1 MKNKIIFLVNVDS
14 FFVSH
19 RLLIAKQLL
28 LDGYDVHIATQFT
41 VYKKKLL
48 KMGFKAH
55 HISFNENSVNLL
67 KAILPIFQIFLL
79 IRKIKPTILHL
90 ISLKPIIFGGFV
102 SFVSPVNTLVISITG
117 LGSMFLKKGIFY
129 KIRENIFNF
138 FYRIIFLFPNLKVI
152 LQNKSDLN
160 YLIKKAK
167 LKKNKT
173 EIIRGSGVDLKFLK
187 FSKIPKN
194 VPIILMAGRI
204 IADKGIFEY
213 IKSIQYL
220 KRYNFKGKFYLV
232 GDTDYKN
239 PSAIKKSIINYWH
252 KKKIITY
259 IKHQKKI
266 LLFLKKS
273 TIVVLPSY
281 REGFPKILMEAA
293 ACGRPVVT
301 TNVPGCKDAIIKD
314 ITGIL
319 VPPKNHVSLAKA
331 IKNLC
336 GNRKKLETIGKAARK
351 HALKNFDVNHVVS
364 QHLYIYKSLQ
374 TNLTKLLC
382 KKN

>member
-19 RLLIAKQLL
+19 RLPIAKKLL

-41 VYKKKLL
+41 RYKKTLL
-48 KMGFKAH
+48 KMGFNTH
-55 HISFNENSVNLL
+55 DINFNKNSVNLL
-67 KAILPIFQIFLL
+67 KAILPIFQIFFL
-79 IRKIKPTILHL
+79 IRKIKPTIIHL
-90 ISLKPIIFGGFV
+90 ITLKPIIFGGFV
-102 SFVSPVNTLVISITG
+102 AFISPINSMVISITG

-129 KIRENIFNF
+129 KIRENIFNL

-152 LQNKSDLN
+152 LQNRSDLN
-160 YLIKKAK
+160 YLIKNAK

-173 EIIRGSGVDLKFLK
+173 EIIRGSGVDLKSLK
-187 FSKIPKN
+187 FSEIPKRE
-194 VPIILMAGRI
+194 PIIVMASRI

-220 KRYNFKGKFYLV
+220 KKHNFEGKFYLV
-232 GDTDYKN
+232 GDIDYKN
-239 PSAIKKSIINYWH
+239 PSAIKKSTVNYWH

-259 IKHQKKI
+259 VKHQKKI
-266 LLFLKKS
+266 STFLKKS
-273 TIVVLPSY
+273 TIIVLPSY

-301 TNVPGCKDAIIKD
+301 TNVPGCKDAIIKNV
-314 ITGIL
+314 TGIL
-319 VPPKNHVSLAKA
+319 VPPKNHILLAQA

-336 GNRKKLETIGKAARK
+336 DNRKKLETIGKAARK
-351 HALKNFDVNHVVS
+351 HALKNFDINNVVS

-374 TNLTKLLC
+374 D
-382 KKN
+382 

>member
-19 RLLIAKQLL
+19 RLPIAKQLL

-41 VYKKKLL
+41 RYKKKLL
-48 KMGFKAH
+48 KMGFNTH
-55 HISFNENSVNLL
+55 EINFNKNSVNLL
-67 KAILPIFQIFLL
+67 KAILPIFQIFFL
-79 IRKIKPTILHL
+79 IRKIKPTIIHL

-102 SFVSPVNTLVISITG
+102 ALISPINSMVISITG

-129 KIRENIFNF
+129 KIRENTFNLF
-138 FYRIIFLFPNLKVI
+138 FRIIFLFPNLKVI
-152 LQNKSDLN
+152 LQNRSDLN
-160 YLIKKAK
+160 YLINKAK

-173 EIIRGSGVDLKFLK
+173 EIIRGSGVDLKSLK
-187 FSKIPKN
+187 FSKIPKQEPTI
-194 VPIILMAGRI
+194 VMASRI

-220 KRYNFKGKFYLV
+220 KKNNFKGKFYLV
-232 GDTDYKN
+232 GDIDYKN
-239 PSAIKKSIINYWH
+239 PSAIKKSTINYWH

-259 IKHQKKI
+259 VKHQKKI
-266 LLFLKKS
+266 STFLKKS

-301 TNVPGCKDAIIKD
+301 TNVPGCKDAIIKN
-314 ITGIL
+314 ITGVL
-319 VPPKNHVSLAKA
+319 VPPKNHILLAKA

-336 GNRKKLETIGKAARK
+336 DNRKKLELIGKAARK
-351 HALKNFDVNHVVS
+351 HALKNFDINNVVS

-374 TNLTKLLC
+374 D
-382 KKN
+382 

>member
-19 RLLIAKQLL
+19 RLPIAKKLL

-41 VYKKKLL
+41 RYKKMLL
-48 KMGFKAH
+48 KMGFNTH
-55 HISFNENSVNLL
+55 DINFNKNSVNLL
-67 KAILPIFQIFLL
+67 KAILPIFQIFFL
-79 IRKIKPTILHL
+79 IRKIKPTIIHL

-102 SFVSPVNTLVISITG
+102 TLISPVNSMVISITG

-129 KIRENIFNF
+129 KIRENTFNL

-152 LQNKSDLN
+152 LQNRSDLN
-160 YLIKKAK
+160 YLIDKAK

-173 EIIRGSGVDLKFLK
+173 EIIRGSGVDLKSLK
-187 FSKIPKN
+187 FSKIPKKE
-194 VPIILMAGRI
+194 PIIVMASRI

-220 KRYNFKGKFYLV
+220 KKNNFKGKFYLV
-232 GDTDYKN
+232 GDIDYKN
-239 PSAIKKSIINYWH
+239 PSAIKKSTINYWH

-259 IKHQKKI
+259 VKHQKKI
-266 LLFLKKS
+266 STFIKKS
-273 TIVVLPSY
+273 TIIVLPSY

-301 TNVPGCKDAIIKD
+301 TNVPGCKDVIIKN
-314 ITGIL
+314 ITGVL
-319 VPPKNHVSLAKA
+319 VPPKNHILLAKA

-336 GNRKKLETIGKAARK
+336 DNRKKLETIGKAARK
-351 HALKNFDVNHVVS
+351 HALRNFDVNNVVS

-374 TNLTKLLC
+374 D
-382 KKN
+382 

>member
-19 RLLIAKQLL
+19 RLLIAKQLM

-41 VYKKKLL
+41 RYKKMLL

-55 HISFNENSVNLL
+55 DISFNENSVNLL

-79 IRKIKPTILHL
+79 IRKIKPTIFHL

-102 SFVSPVNTLVISITG
+102 SFISPINTLVISITG

-129 KIRENIFNF
+129 KIREYIFNL

-173 EIIRGSGVDLKFLK
+173 EIIRGSGIDLKSLK
-187 FSKIPKN
+187 FSEIPKN
-194 VPIILMAGRI
+194 VPIIIMAGRI
-204 IADKGIFEY
+204 IADKGVFEY

-220 KRYNFKGKFYLV
+220 KKYNFKGKFYLV

-239 PSAIKKSIINYWH
+239 PSAIKKSTINYWH

-259 IKHQKKI
+259 IKYQKKI
-266 LLFLKKS
+266 SPFLKKS

-293 ACGRPVVT
+293 ACGRPVVA
-301 TNVPGCKDAIIKD
+301 TNVPGCKDAIIKN

-319 VPPKNHVSLAKA
+319 VPPRNHLLLANA
-331 IKNLC
+331 IKNLSN
-336 GNRKKLETIGKAARK
+336 NRKKLETIGKAARK

-364 QHLYIYKSLQ
+364 KHLYIYKSLQ
-374 TNLTKLLC
+374 D
-382 KKN
+382 

>member
-14 FFVSH
+14 FFISH
-19 RLLIAKQLL
+19 RLPIAKQLL
-28 LDGYDVHIATQFT
+28 RDGYDVHIATQFT
-41 VYKKKLL
+41 RYKKMLL

-55 HISFNENSVNLL
+55 DINFNKNSVNLL
-67 KAILPIFQIFLL
+67 KAILPIFQIFFL
-79 IRKIKPTILHL
+79 IRKIKPTIIHL
-90 ISLKPIIFGGFV
+90 ISLKPVIFGGFV
-102 SFVSPVNTLVISITG
+102 ALISPINSMVISITG

-129 KIRENIFNF
+129 RIRENIFNL

-152 LQNKSDLN
+152 LQNRSDLN
-160 YLIKKAK
+160 YLIKNAK

-173 EIIRGSGVDLKFLK
+173 EIIRGSGVDLKSLK
-187 FSKIPKN
+187 FSEIPKRE
-194 VPIILMAGRI
+194 PIIVMASRI

-220 KRYNFKGKFYLV
+220 KKHNFEGKFYLV
-232 GDTDYKN
+232 GDIDYKN
-239 PSAIKKSIINYWH
+239 PSAIKKSTINYWH

-259 IKHQKKI
+259 VKHQKKI
-266 LLFLKKS
+266 STFIKKS
-273 TIVVLPSY
+273 TIIVLPSY

-301 TNVPGCKDAIIKD
+301 TNVPGCKDVIIKN
-314 ITGIL
+314 ITGVL
-319 VPPKNHVSLAKA
+319 VPPKNHILLAKA

-336 GNRKKLETIGKAARK
+336 DNRKKLETIGKAARK
-351 HALKNFDVNHVVS
+351 HALRNFDVNNVVS

-374 TNLTKLLC
+374 D
-382 KKN
+382 

>member
-19 RLLIAKQLL
+19 RLPIAKQLL

-41 VYKKKLL
+41 RYKKTLL
-48 KMGFKAH
+48 KMGFNTH
-55 HISFNENSVNLL
+55 DINFNKNSVNLL
-67 KAILPIFQIFLL
+67 KAILPIFQIFFL
-79 IRKIKPTILHL
+79 IRKIKPTIIHL

-102 SFVSPVNTLVISITG
+102 TLISPVNSMVISITG

-129 KIRENIFNF
+129 KIRENTFNL

-152 LQNKSDLN
+152 LQNRSDLN
-160 YLIKKAK
+160 YLIDKAK

-173 EIIRGSGVDLKFLK
+173 EIIRGSGVDLKSLK
-187 FSKIPKN
+187 FSKIPKKE
-194 VPIILMAGRI
+194 PIIVMASRI

-220 KRYNFKGKFYLV
+220 KKNNFKGKFYLV
-232 GDTDYKN
+232 GDIDYKN
-239 PSAIKKSIINYWH
+239 PSAIKKSTINYWH

-259 IKHQKKI
+259 VKHQKKI
-266 LLFLKKS
+266 SPFLKKS
-273 TIVVLPSY
+273 TIIVLPSY

-293 ACGRPVVT
+293 ACGRPVIT
-301 TNVPGCKDAIIKD
+301 TNVPGCKDAIIKNV
-314 ITGIL
+314 TGIL
-319 VPPKNHVSLAKA
+319 VPPKNHILLAKA

-336 GNRKKLETIGKAARK
+336 DNRKRLETIGKAARK
-351 HALKNFDVNHVVS
+351 HALKNFDINNVVS

-374 TNLTKLLC
+374 D
-382 KKN
+382 

>member
-14 FFVSH
+14 FFISH
-19 RLLIAKQLL
+19 RLPIAKQLL
-28 LDGYDVHIATQFT
+28 RDGYDVHIATQFT
-41 VYKKKLL
+41 RYKKMLL

-55 HISFNENSVNLL
+55 DINFNKNSVNLL
-67 KAILPIFQIFLL
+67 KAILPIVQIFLL
-79 IRKIKPTILHL
+79 IRKIRPTIIHL
-90 ISLKPIIFGGFV
+90 ISLKPIIFGGLV
-102 SFVSPVNTLVISITG
+102 SFISPINSMVISITG
-117 LGSMFLKKGIFY
+117 LGSMFLKKGKFY
-129 KIRENIFNF
+129 KIREYIFNL

-152 LQNKSDLN
+152 LQNKNDLN
-160 YLIKKAK
+160 YLIKNAK

-173 EIIRGSGVDLKFLK
+173 KIIRGSGVDLKALK

-194 VPIILMAGRI
+194 IPIILMAGRI

-220 KRYNFKGKFYLV
+220 KKNNFKGKFYLV
-232 GDTDYKN
+232 GDVDYQN
-239 PSAIKKSIINYWH
+239 PSAIKKLTINRWH

-259 IKHQKKI
+259 VKHQKNI
-266 LLFLKKS
+266 STFLKKS

-301 TNVPGCKDAIIKD
+301 TNVPGCKDAIIKN

-319 VPPKNHVSLAKA
+319 VPPRNHLLLANA
-331 IKNLC
+331 IKNLID
-336 GNRKKLETIGKAARK
+336 NRKKLETIGKAARK
-351 HALKNFDVNHVVS
+351 HALKNFNINHVVS
-364 QHLYIYKSLQ
+364 KHLYIYKSLQ
-374 TNLTKLLC
+374 D
-382 KKN
+382 